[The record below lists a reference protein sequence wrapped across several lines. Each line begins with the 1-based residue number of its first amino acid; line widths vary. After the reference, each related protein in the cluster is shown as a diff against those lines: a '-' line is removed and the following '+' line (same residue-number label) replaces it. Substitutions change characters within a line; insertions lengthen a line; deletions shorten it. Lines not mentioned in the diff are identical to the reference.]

1 MLTVYI
7 TRDISC
13 VQYIY
18 LISVSN
24 FKHKD
29 LYQVRY
35 LYLTPGQGRED
46 LAVHRVKSPSLKG
59 PGTLVKLFLV
69 IYIVVLYTHSDIGA

>member
-46 LAVHRVKSPSLKG
+46 LAVHQVRPSHQVLKVQG
-59 PGTLVKLFLV
+59 PCQNDFW
-69 IYIVVLYTHSDIGA
+69 YTV